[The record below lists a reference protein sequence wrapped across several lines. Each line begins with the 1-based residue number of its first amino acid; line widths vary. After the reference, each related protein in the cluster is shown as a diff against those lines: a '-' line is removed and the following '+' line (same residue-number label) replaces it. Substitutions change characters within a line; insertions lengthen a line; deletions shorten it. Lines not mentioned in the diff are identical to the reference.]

1 LLWSGA
7 AHGDHFGR
15 RAVPTIQ
22 VSELTA
28 RRRTVR
34 IGFEATLFVVP
45 VSDERAPS
53 PAWIF
58 VRGLQGE

>member
-1 LLWSGA
+1 
-7 AHGDHFGR
+7 
-15 RAVPTIQ
+15 
-22 VSELTA
+22 VSELNA
-28 RRRTVR
+28 CRRTVR

-58 VRGLQGE
+58 VRGLQEE